1 VQPNNCAIRRRTRI
15 AALAL
20 TAIVSASTLGY
31 AVTTEP
37 GAELETLREQT
48 VAAAQATQEQ
58 ERKFAA
64 LAHRIELMRREA
76 EGRQRGL
83 DDSRAEQAALLGVI
97 ERLARKPPDAVA
109 LGPESPLDR
118 ARGRMLIAATL
129 PQLRAEAHALAQ
141 EIERVAVLHTQ
152 IAKQAPELDAERDTL
167 RQSRDRLAEIVARRL
182 ALSRKLVP
190 QTGES
195 DKRVA
200 KLGREATDLTE
211 LIRQADAEAD
221 RRAKD
226 LLVRASEKEPKE
238 KAKSGAPESADPTRP
253 RHLRAFD
260 ADHLFLLI
268 PAAGTLVSS
277 FGAEDSPGNT
287 SQGLNLA
294 AMPGAAVVAPF
305 DGQIIYAGPFRGFGP
320 SLILRHGGGYHSV
333 LAGLGRLDVSNGQW
347 ILAGE
352 PVGAMPDAVGDGSSS
367 KLYIELRHDGRPVD
381 PQPLLAKRDESMGPG
396 QQFGEQRVR
405 E

>member
-1 VQPNNCAIRRRTRI
+1 MRRRTRT

-20 TAIVSASTLGY
+20 TAILSASTLGY
-31 AVTTEP
+31 AVAAEP
-37 GAELETLREQT
+37 GAELESLHEQT

-58 ERKFAA
+58 ERKVAA
-64 LAHRIELMRREA
+64 LAHRIELLRREA

-97 ERLARKPPDAVA
+97 ERLARTPPDAVV
-109 LGPESPLDR
+109 LGPEPPLDR
-118 ARGRMLIAATL
+118 VRGRMLIAATL

-141 EIERVAVLHTQ
+141 EIERVAALRTQ

-200 KLGREATDLTE
+200 KLGREAADLTE
-211 LIRQADAEAD
+211 LMKQADAEAD

-238 KAKSGAPESADPTRP
+238 KARSGAPESADPTRP
-253 RHLRAFD
+253 RHLRVFD
-260 ADHLFLLI
+260 ADHLSLTM
-268 PAAGTLVSS
+268 PAAGTLVNS

-305 DGQIIYAGPFRGFGP
+305 DGQIIYAGPFRGYGP

-333 LAGLGRLDVSNGQW
+333 LVGLGRLDVSNGQW
-347 ILAGE
+347 VLAGE
-352 PVGAMPDAVGDGSSS
+352 PVGAMPDAVGDGSGS

-381 PQPLLAKRDESMGPG
+381 PQPLLAKRDQSLGPG
-396 QQFGEQRVR
+396 QQLGEQRMR